1 MFLATIV
8 CVVFVLVLEG
18 GGSDGC
24 ESVGVALVLGDDL
37 GAVDVGGDVEK
48 SNRSA

>member
-8 CVVFVLVLEG
+8 CVVFVLVLE